1 MNTSVSRSILH
12 LVVSSSKSLISFV
25 FKKVKLLDLSCVFV
39 EGVHYSP
46 APQSGRSTCPRPDP
60 RHVTRRFPLISL
72 CSAFDPSNIILP
84 RLLPVTFSQEGG
96 SPTECLSVAVC

>member
-12 LVVSSSKSLISFV
+12 LVVFSSESLISFV
-25 FKKVKLLDLSCVFV
+25 FKKIKLLDLSCDFV

-46 APQSGRSTCPRPDP
+46 APQSGRSICPRPDR
-60 RHVTRRFPLISL
+60 RHITRSLPLISL
-72 CSAFDPSNIILP
+72 SSAFDPSDIILP

-96 SPTECLSVAVC
+96 SPTECLSVALC